1 MAATPK
7 LEPLHAE
14 FMVSP
19 DGLLSL
25 SGGVASL
32 LAALDLRFR
41 RAALAA
47 GAEDQHFPTLIAKS
61 TLSRAEYFQSFPG
74 YASQVSENQRSR
86 EYFLSPAV
94 CYHCYELLADSEI
107 REQQITTCCGRC
119 FRGDAADE
127 SHLWEFTMREVV
139 FLGPLDFVREQ
150 REDWMKKTL
159 AFARELGLKAELAA
173 ANDPFFG
180 AENRGKKL
188 LQQVKQLKYELRAP
202 GFFGPPIPVASFNL
216 HEQFFSQRFN
226 ITVAGGEPAFSGC
239 IAFGLERWAMALV
252 ARHGP
257 EEALKRVEAC
267 HDLR

>member
-7 LEPLHAE
+7 LEPAHAD

-25 SGGVASL
+25 SGAAASL

-47 GAEDQHFPTLIAKS
+47 GAEDQHFPTLIAKG
-61 TLSRAEYFQSFPG
+61 TLSRADYFQSFPG
-74 YASQVSENQRSR
+74 YASQVSGAERST

-107 REQQITTCCGRC
+107 SEQRIMACCGRC

-139 FLGPLDFVREQ
+139 FLGRLDFVREQ
-150 REDWMKKTL
+150 REDWMKKTSG
-159 AFARELGLKAELAA
+159 FARELGLEAELAA

-180 AENRGKKL
+180 AENRGQKL
-188 LQQVKQLKYELRAP
+188 LQQVKQLKYELRVP
-202 GFFGPPIPVASFNL
+202 GFSGAPMPVASFNL
-216 HEQFFSQRFN
+216 HEQFFTKRFN
-226 ITVAGGEPAFSGC
+226 IALAGGEAAFSGC
-239 IAFGLERWAMALV
+239 AAFGLERWAMALA
-252 ARHGP
+252 ARHGL
-257 EEALKRVEAC
+257 EKALKRVEAC

>member
-1 MAATPK
+1 MATTPK
-7 LEPLHAE
+7 PEPTQAD
-14 FMVSP
+14 FPVSP

-25 SGGVASL
+25 SGAGATLV
-32 LAALDLRFR
+32 AALDQRFR

-47 GAEDQHFPTLIAKS
+47 GAEEQHFPTLIAKA

-74 YASQVSENQRSR
+74 YASQVNGPHRSA

-94 CYHCYELLADSEI
+94 CYHYYELLADSEVD
-107 REQQITTCCGRC
+107 EQRIMTCCGRC

-139 FLGPLDFVREQ
+139 FLGRLDFVRQE
-150 REDWMKKTL
+150 REDWMKKSL
-159 AFARELGLKAELAA
+159 AFARELGLEAELVA

-188 LQQVKQLKYELRAP
+188 LQQVKQLKYELRVT
-202 GFFGPPIPVASFNL
+202 GFSGAPIPVASFNL
-216 HEQFFSQRFN
+216 HEQFFTQRFN
-226 ITVAGGEPAFSGC
+226 IALPGGKPAFSGC
-239 IAFGLERWAMALV
+239 MAFGLERWAMALV

-257 EEALKRVEAC
+257 EVALKRVEAC

>member
-1 MAATPK
+1 MATTPK
-7 LEPLHAE
+7 LEPVHAD

-25 SGGVASL
+25 SGAGASL
-32 LAALDLRFR
+32 VTALDAKFR
-41 RAALAA
+41 NTALAA
-47 GAEDQHFPTLIAKS
+47 GAEEQHFPTVIAKS

-74 YASQVSENQRSR
+74 YASRVSAVERGA

-107 REQQITTCCGRC
+107 REQHIMTCCGRC

-139 FLGPLDFVREQ
+139 FLGRLDFVREQ
-150 REDWMKKTL
+150 REDWMKKTSG
-159 AFARELGLKAELAA
+159 FARELGLEAELAA

-188 LQQVKQLKYELRAP
+188 LQQVKQLKYELRVP
-202 GFFGPPIPVASFNL
+202 GFSGAPMPVASFNL
-216 HEQFFSQRFN
+216 HEQFFTQRFN
-226 ITVAGGEPAFSGC
+226 IALVRGEAAFSGC
-239 IAFGLERWAMALV
+239 VAFGLERWAMALA
-252 ARHGP
+252 ARHGLDK
-257 EEALKRVEAC
+257 ALKHVEAC
-267 HDLR
+267 HDL